1 MAKEIESVN
10 SGTDKILIFISIA
23 VFIGSIVM
31 FYFLADFSLLIRVLS
46 LLVGFAIA
54 AVVFFRTQKWLSVFN
69 FLQDTKI
76 EVKKVIW
83 PQKPDVIRTT
93 AIILVVVLVVAIF
106 LWIVDSFFLWIVESI
121 IR

>member
-10 SGTDKILIFISIA
+10 SGTDKILIFTSIA
-23 VFIGSIVM
+23 IFIGSIVR

-46 LLVGFAIA
+46 LLTGFAIA